1 MCGIAGIVRLSHG
14 APVDASVLE
23 AMTDTLTH
31 RGPDDGGIWV
41 EPACGLGARR
51 LSIVDLSGGHQP
63 VVSEDG
69 TVVVVQ
75 NGEIYNYPAL
85 RQTLETQGC
94 RFRTTCDTEV
104 ILHAFRTWGTRAAEY
119 LHGMFAL
126 AVWDAEHRRA
136 WLARDR
142 FGIKPLYYALHDG
155 TLLFASEIK
164 ALLAY
169 PGLPRRLNHTAL
181 TDLLTV
187 GFVPGPQTMFEGIHK
202 LSPAHSLCIDST
214 AGTWSLHAYWQL
226 PAAPAGQPPRSVAQA
241 VDQLRELLTAAV
253 ERHLQS
259 DVPVG
264 ALLSGGLDST
274 GLVALMRQ
282 RHPEAVHT
290 FSLGFDVPGA
300 PQYDEQA
307 FAAAG
312 ARHLATQHHPITF
325 TLADFDHLPRAVW
338 HLEQP
343 LASATF
349 LPLFRLY
356 EACHAA
362 GLKVILTGEGA
373 DELFAGYGWYRGD
386 RLVRRL
392 QALPRTA
399 RRLLTRLPMSAGARR
414 ALLTEGGP
422 AARFVAWQRIGD
434 RPPAELPAAAA
445 PGRDLAAVWGAGWP
459 AASAL
464 SQLQWVDSGSRL
476 PDYINAEVDAMS
488 MAHSVEARVPY
499 LDIALWET
507 VMRWPDG
514 WRAREG
520 QPEKWLLRQVYAP
533 LLPPAIVQRRKQG
546 LASPHARWWQQSRL
560 PDWAEEAIAP
570 PSLAVAGCFRPDT
583 VQTYRQLHRSGK
595 ANLAPYLTAVL
606 TTQLWQA
613 AFDVQGG

>member
-1 MCGIAGIVRLSHG
+1 MCGIAGIVRLGPG
-14 APVDASVLE
+14 APVDTACLD
-23 AMTDTLTH
+23 AMTGPLLH
-31 RGPDDGGIWV
+31 RGPDDRGLWSD
-41 EPACGLGARR
+41 ENCGLAARR
-51 LSIVDLSGGHQP
+51 LSIVDLNGGHQP
-63 VVSEDG
+63 IISQDG
-69 TVVVVQ
+69 TTVVVQ

-85 RQTLETQGC
+85 RQTLEAQGF

-104 ILHAFRTWGTRAAEY
+104 ILHAYRAWGTGAAQH

-126 AVWDAEHRRA
+126 AVWDAQAQRA

-155 TLLFASEIK
+155 ALLFASEIK

-169 PGLPRRLNHTAL
+169 PGLPRRLNQSAL

-187 GFVPGPQTMFEGIHK
+187 GFVPGPQTIFQGIHK
-202 LSPAHSLCIDST
+202 LPPVHYLCIDSA
-214 AGTWSLHAYWQL
+214 AGTWSQHAYWQL
-226 PAAPAGQPPRSVAQA
+226 PAAPTIQAPRTTAQA
-241 VDQLRELLTAAV
+241 VDQLRTLLTAAV

-290 FSLGFDVPGA
+290 FSIGFDVPGA
-300 PQYDEQA
+300 PQYDEQMY
-307 FAAAG
+307 AALG
-312 ARHLATQHHPITF
+312 AQHLATQHHPITF

-392 QALPRTA
+392 QPLPLAA
-399 RRLLTRLPMSAGARR
+399 RRLLTRLPMSAGAQR
-414 ALLTEGGP
+414 ALLTAGNA
-422 AARFVAWQRIGD
+422 AARYVAWQRIGD
-434 RPPAELPAAAA
+434 RPPAALLTAGI
-445 PGRDLAAVWGAGWP
+445 PGRNLAEEWAADWP
-459 AASAL
+459 GASAL
-464 SQLQWVDSGSRL
+464 SQLQVIESRSRL
-476 PDYINAEVDAMS
+476 PDFINAEVDAMS

-499 LDIALWET
+499 LDTHLWET
-507 VMRWPDG
+507 VMSWPDL
-514 WRAREG
+514 WRARAG
-520 QPEKWLLRQVYAP
+520 QPEKWLLRRVYAP
-533 LLPPAIVQRRKQG
+533 LLPPAIAQRRKQG
-546 LASPHARWWQQSRL
+546 LASPHARWWQQPRL
-560 PDWAEEAIAP
+560 PDWAEEAISP
-570 PSLAVAGCFRPDT
+570 QSLAATGWFRPE
-583 VQTYRQLHRSGK
+583 VVHSYRQLHQSGK
-595 ANLAPYLTAVL
+595 SNLAPYLTAVL

-613 AFDVQGG
+613 AFRV